1 MSVSE
6 RIATVLNN
14 KRKEGGN
21 MTFYEYT
28 QNNSGGHF
36 EVNEKLCHRLFIEAD
51 SYSESE
57 SIAESLGVYFNGVSD
72 GIDCGCCGDRWYSGD
87 EVDLSEINENGYE
100 VSVYDGLGDAEKDWR
115 DGYGAYEIHTEPDW
129 QKNIFRKFSGKIK
142 FRDIEEYAQFLADE
156 YGWTTPGARIF
167 YKDGTVT
174 EINKR
179 KGVR

>member
-1 MSVSE
+1 
-6 RIATVLNN
+6 
-14 KRKEGGN
+14 

-36 EVNEKLCHRLFIEAD
+36 EVSEKLCHRLFIEAD

-57 SIAESLGVYFNGVSD
+57 SIAEDLGVYFNGVDD
-72 GIDCGCCGDRWYSGD
+72 GFDCGCCGDRWYSGD

-100 VSVYDGLGDAEKDWR
+100 VSVYDGLGDAEKVWR
-115 DGYGAYEIHTEPDW
+115 DGYGAYEIHTEPNW
-129 QKNIFRKFSGKIK
+129 QKTIFRKFSGKIK
-142 FRDIEEYAQFLADE
+142 FRNIEEYAQFLADE
-156 YGWTTPGARIF
+156 YGWKTPDARIF

-179 KGVR
+179 KGDR

>member
-1 MSVSE
+1 MSISE

-21 MTFYEYT
+21 MAFYEYS

-51 SYSESE
+51 SHSESE
-57 SIAESLGVYFNGVSD
+57 SIAEDLGVYFNGVDD
-72 GIDCGCCGDRWYSGD
+72 GVDCGCCGDRWYSGN
-87 EVDLSEINENGYE
+87 EVDLLEINENGYE
-100 VSVYDGLGDAEKDWR
+100 VSVYDGLGDAEKVWC

-156 YGWTTPGARIF
+156 YGWTTPDARIF
-167 YKDGTVT
+167 YKDGSVT

-179 KGVR
+179 KGGR

>member
-1 MSVSE
+1 
-6 RIATVLNN
+6 
-14 KRKEGGN
+14 

-36 EVNEKLCHRLFIEAD
+36 EVNDKLCHRVFIEAD
-51 SYSESE
+51 NLDEAD

-87 EVDLSEINENGYE
+87 EADLSESN
-100 VSVYDGLGDAEKDWR
+100 
-115 DGYGAYEIHTEPDW
+115 
-129 QKNIFRKFSGKIK
+129 
-142 FRDIEEYAQFLADE
+142 IEEYAQFLADE
-156 YGWTTPGARIF
+156 YGWTSPDARIF